1 MRQRNQAEKLEQK
14 QHQIEARTK
23 QKELNK
29 QLRIE
34 KDLQKDRTKQAVI
47 AKKRKR
53 EEHPP
58 KEVEQPKSKKAR
70 SGRTVAL
77 PTRFME

>member
-1 MRQRNQAEKLEQK
+1 M
-14 QHQIEARTK
+14 
-23 QKELNK
+23 
-29 QLRIE
+29 
-34 KDLQKDRTKQAVI
+34 V

-70 SGRTVAL
+70 SVRGRPRADHRGVL
-77 PTRFME
+77 WLGEYI

>member
-1 MRQRNQAEKLEQK
+1 MEQK
-14 QHQIEARTK
+14 QRQIEARMK
-23 QKELNK
+23 QKELNE

-34 KDLQKDRTKQAVI
+34 KALQKDRTKQVMV

-77 PTRFME
+77 PTRFLE